1 MRTELVKITPA
12 MAKAM
17 LEKNTSNRRID
28 ERAIT
33 KWYRL
38 MLDNDWQVTH
48 QGIAF
53 FDDGTLADGQH
64 RLLSIIRINRPITFL
79 VAYDLPKSAAMAID
93 SGRKRSLIDGIKI
106 SGAAPW
112 MEARHLQMVPSIA
125 YPTRLTDM
133 QKIDLLSLLR
143 PHAEFAVQCFASN
156 RRHLTPSII
165 HAAVTM
171 AHYHGVDEVKLIR
184 FCEVFLDGAMA
195 DPTERAIILV
205 RDYFMNHTNS
215 GSVDKNE
222 KYLRVQRAIEA
233 HSKGEVIKRLTQP
246 TEAIYQADGLF

>member
-1 MRTELVKITPA
+1 MRTELVKITPS
-12 MAKAM
+12 MAQAM
-17 LEKNTSNRRID
+17 LEKNSNNRRID

-33 KWYRL
+33 KWYLL
-38 MLDNDWQVTH
+38 MKDNDWQVTH

-53 FDDGTLADGQH
+53 FDNGTLADGQH
-64 RLLSIIRINRPITFL
+64 RLMAIIRINKPITFQ
-79 VAYDLPKSAAMAID
+79 VTYDLPLSCAMAID

-112 MEARHLQMVPSIA
+112 MEARHLQMVPTIA

-133 QKIDLLSLLR
+133 QKIDFLSLIR

-165 HAAVTM
+165 HAAVAM

-195 DPTERAIILV
+195 DPTERSIILV

-222 KYLRVQRAIEA
+222 KYLRVQRAIQA
-233 HSKGEVIKRLTQP
+233 HSDNEIIKRLIQP
-246 TEAIYQADGLF
+246 QELIYKADGLF

>member
-1 MRTELVKITPA
+1 
-12 MAKAM
+12 
-17 LEKNTSNRRID
+17 
-28 ERAIT
+28 
-33 KWYRL
+33 
-38 MLDNDWQVTH
+38 
-48 QGIAF
+48 
-53 FDDGTLADGQH
+53 
-64 RLLSIIRINRPITFL
+64 
-79 VAYDLPKSAAMAID
+79 
-93 SGRKRSLIDGIKI
+93 
-106 SGAAPW
+106 
-112 MEARHLQMVPSIA
+112 
-125 YPTRLTDM
+125 
-133 QKIDLLSLLR
+133 
-143 PHAEFAVQCFASN
+143 
-156 RRHLTPSII
+156 
-165 HAAVTM
+165 M

>member
-64 RLLSIIRINRPITFL
+64 RLLAIIRIGRPITFL
-79 VAYDLPKSAAMAID
+79 VTYDLPKSAAMAID

-112 MEARHLQMVPSIA
+112 MEARHLQMVSSIA

-143 PHAEFAVQCFASN
+143 PHAEFAVQCFATN

-195 DPTERAIILV
+195 NPTERAIILV

-233 HSKGEVIKRLTQP
+233 HSKGEIIKRLTQP
-246 TEAIYQADGLF
+246 SDAIYSSYGLF

>member
-1 MRTELVKITPA
+1 
-12 MAKAM
+12 MAKTM
-17 LEKNTSNRRID
+17 LEKNVINRRID

-33 KWYRL
+33 KWQKL

-53 FDDGTLADGQH
+53 FEDGTLADGQH
-64 RLLSIIRINRPITFL
+64 RLMAIIRNNKPIPFFVT
-79 VAYDLPKSAAMAID
+79 YNLPKSAAMAID

-112 MEARHLQMVPSIA
+112 MEARHLQMVPTIA
-125 YPTRLTDM
+125 YPARLTDM
-133 QKIDLLSLLR
+133 QKIDLLSLIR

-156 RRHLTPSII
+156 RRYLTPSII

-195 DPTERAIILV
+195 EPTERVIILV

-222 KYLRVQRAIEA
+222 KYLRVQRAIQA
-233 HSKGEVIKRLTQP
+233 YANGEVTKRLIQP
-246 TEAIYQADGLF
+246 QEAIYSSEGLF

>member
-1 MRTELVKITPA
+1 MRTELLKITPA
-12 MAKAM
+12 MARAM
-17 LEKNTSNRRID
+17 LEKNSSNRRID

-33 KWYRL
+33 KWYLL

-48 QGIAF
+48 QGLAF

-64 RLLSIIRINRPITFL
+64 RLMAIIRINRPITFL
-79 VAYDLPKSAAMAID
+79 VTYDLPKSAAMAID

-112 MEARHLQMVPSIA
+112 MEARHLQMVPSIS
-125 YPTRLTDM
+125 YPARLTDM
-133 QKIDLLSLLR
+133 QKIDLLSLIR
-143 PHAEFAVQCFASN
+143 PNAEFAVQCFASN

-222 KYLRVQRAIEA
+222 KYLRVQRAIQA
-233 HSKGEVIKRLTQP
+233 HANGEVVKRLIQP
-246 TEAIYQADGLF
+246 QEAIYPADGLF